1 MMTASSDCILRRRN
15 QRTKMNEIKLITL
28 NPGHFHAALVQKEMY
43 PDVSPQAAVYGP
55 LGPDLLDHLGRV
67 ARFNARGES
76 PTAWELD
83 VRCSPR
89 YLERM
94 LADRPGKV
102 VVIAGRNRAK
112 IDLIQAS
119 VEAGFHVLADKPW
132 IIEPADLPKLEETLE
147 TAERK
152 SLAAYDI
159 MTERYEITSIA
170 QRALVSDDTVF
181 GEIVE
186 GNEDA
191 PAVLMESVHH
201 LMKTVAGVPLR
212 RPPWFF
218 DIREQGEG
226 LTDVGP
232 HLVDLVQWILFPE
245 QMVDHRTDVHVLGGR
260 RWPTVLSLEE
270 YQRITGERSFP
281 DVPEASGTRIEY
293 YCNNS
298 VSYRL
303 RGVHAKITAVWNYEA
318 QPGAGDTHRAI
329 FRGTKARVEIRQGA
343 EESYRP
349 ELYVVPEQPGG
360 GFGSALQR
368 RIDSLASEYA
378 GIALEYQGARYHVVV
393 PEVHRVGHEAHF
405 AQVARQF
412 FRFVRGEGCLP
423 AWEKPNMLTKY
434 FVTTQGVALSRL

>member
-1 MMTASSDCILRRRN
+1 
-15 QRTKMNEIKLITL
+15 MNEIKLITL

-43 PDVSPQAAVYGP
+43 PDVSRQAAVYGP
-55 LGPDLLDHLGRV
+55 LGPDLLEHLGRV
-67 ARFNARGES
+67 VRFNVREES

-89 YLERM
+89 YLDRM
-94 LADRPGKV
+94 LADRPGNV

-112 IDLIQAS
+112 IDLIHAS
-119 VEAGFHVLADKPW
+119 VQAGFHVLADKPW
-132 IIEPADLPKLEETLE
+132 IIETADLPKLEETLE

-152 SLAAYDI
+152 GLAAYDI
-159 MTERYEITSIA
+159 MTERYEITSIV
-170 QRALVSDDTVF
+170 QRALVNDDAVF
-181 GEIVE
+181 GEMVE
-186 GNEDA
+186 GSEDA

-232 HLVDLVQWILFPE
+232 HLVDLVQWVLFPE
-245 QMVDHRTDVHVLGGR
+245 QAIDHRIGVRVLNGR

-270 YQRITGERSFP
+270 YQRVTGERRFP
-281 DVPEASGTRIEY
+281 DVPEASGAKIEY
-293 YCNNS
+293 FCNNS
-298 VSYRL
+298 VLYRL
-303 RGVHAKITAVWNYEA
+303 RGVHVKLTAVWNYEA
-318 QPGAGDTHRAI
+318 PPGAGDTHCAL

-343 EESYRP
+343 EEGYRP
-349 ELYVVPEQPGG
+349 ELYVVPEQPGEAV
-360 GFGSALQR
+360 GSALR
-368 RIDSLASEYA
+368 SRVDSLASEYA
-378 GIALEYQGARYHVVV
+378 GIALEHQGARYHIVV

-412 FRFVRGEGCLP
+412 FRFVRGEGGLP
-423 AWEKPNMLTKY
+423 ACEKPNMLTKY